1 MNPTDIT
8 SRLALD
14 STGFESLK
22 QAARTDPTGAAKTVA
37 KQFDAIF
44 VNMMLK
50 QMRDASPQNGP
61 FDSSSTKMYTS
72 MLDQQL
78 SQTMASRGVGVADQ
92 LLKQMLRQANH
103 VNPDAGGPVN
113 TALSNTTATNTALPG
128 AAGSTSDA
136 AKAIARSSLN
146 SMAAAVAPTVSG
158 GEDDGSGISTVPR
171 PGLEE
176 RVQRALAALR
186 KQAGTDQSG
195 QAGSVPPDVDL
206 SSVAAEPRGDRMASF
221 YNKLIG
227 HASQAAQETGIPA
240 NFMIGHAA
248 LESGW
253 GRREIKSKDGTN
265 THNLF
270 GIKAGG
276 SWTGKTATVT
286 TTEYVGGVAH
296 KVQEKFRAYGSY
308 AEAFKDYA
316 NLLANNPRYSNV
328 VAAGNGNDAA
338 SFAKGLQRA
347 GYATDPNYA
356 NKIMAVLKQIV

>member
-1 MNPTDIT
+1 MNPTDLT

-14 STGFESLK
+14 SRGFESLK
-22 QAARTDPTGAAKTVA
+22 QTARTDPTGAAKTVA

-61 FDSSSTKMYTS
+61 LDSFSSKMYTS

-92 LLKQMLRQANH
+92 LLKQMLRQASR
-103 VNPDAGGPVN
+103 VNPDAGGKVN
-113 TALSNTTATNTALPG
+113 TALSSTTATNTALPG
-128 AAGSTSDA
+128 AAGSATDA
-136 AKAIARSSLN
+136 AKAIARASLN
-146 SMAAAVAPTVSG
+146 SMAASAASG
-158 GEDDGSGISTVPR
+158 VEDDGSGISTVPR
-171 PGLEE
+171 PGLEA
-176 RVQRALAALR
+176 RVERALAALR
-186 KQAGTDQSG
+186 KQAEAESKAADML
-195 QAGSVPPDVDL
+195 PEVDL
-206 SSVAAEPRGDRMASF
+206 SAVASEPRGDRMASF

-253 GRREIKSKDGTN
+253 GRREIKAKDGSN

-276 SWTGKTATVT
+276 SWTGKTAEVT
-286 TTEYVGGVAH
+286 TTEYIGGVAR
-296 KVQEKFRAYGSY
+296 KVTEKFRAYSSY

-316 NLLANNPRYSNV
+316 NLLANNPRYSHV

-356 NKIMAVLKQIV
+356 HKIMAVLKQIV

>member
-1 MNPTDIT
+1 MNPTDLT

-103 VNPDAGGPVN
+103 VNPDAGGAVN
-113 TALSNTTATNTALPG
+113 TALSSTTATNTALPG
-128 AAGSTSDA
+128 AAGSTDA
-136 AKAIARSSLN
+136 ARAIARSSLN
-146 SMAAAVAPTVSG
+146 SMAAAVAPGT
-158 GEDDGSGISTVPR
+158 EDDGSGISTVPR

-186 KQAGTDQSG
+186 KQADAGQSTS
-195 QAGSVPPDVDL
+195 APTDVDL
-206 SSVAAEPRGDRMASF
+206 SGVASEPRGERMASF

-253 GRREIKSKDGTN
+253 GRREIKAKDGTN

-276 SWTGKTATVT
+276 AWTGKTATVT

>member
-1 MNPTDIT
+1 MNPTDLT

-14 STGFESLK
+14 SKGFESLK
-22 QAARTDPTGAAKTVA
+22 QTARTDPTGAAKTVA

-61 FDSSSTKMYTS
+61 LDSSSSKMYTS

-103 VNPDAGGPVN
+103 VNPDAGGKVN
-113 TALSNTTATNTALPG
+113 TALSNTSATNTAFGTAG
-128 AAGSTSDA
+128 ATGDA
-136 AKAIARSSLN
+136 AKTIARSSLN
-146 SMAAAVAPTVSG
+146 SIAASAASG
-158 GEDDGSGISTVPR
+158 TKDDGSGISTVPR

-186 KQAGTDQSG
+186 KQAEAENKTAS
-195 QAGSVPPDVDL
+195 APADVDL
-206 SSVAAEPRGDRMASF
+206 STVASEPRGERMNSF

-253 GRREIKSKDGTN
+253 GRREIKARDGSN

-276 SWTGKTATVT
+276 SWSGKTAEVT

-296 KVQEKFRAYGSY
+296 KVKEKFRAYSSY

-356 NKIMAVLKQIV
+356 HKIMAVLKQIV

>member
-1 MNPTDIT
+1 MNPTDLT

-14 STGFESLK
+14 SRGFESLK
-22 QAARTDPTGAAKTVA
+22 QTARTDPTGAAKTVA

-61 FDSSSTKMYTS
+61 LDSSSSKMYTS

-92 LLKQMLRQANH
+92 LLKQMLRQANR
-103 VNPDAGGPVN
+103 VNPDAGGKVN
-113 TALSNTTATNTALPG
+113 TALSSTTATNTALPG
-128 AAGSTSDA
+128 AAGSATDA
-136 AKAIARSSLN
+136 AKAIARASLN
-146 SMAAAVAPTVSG
+146 SMAASAASG
-158 GEDDGSGISTVPR
+158 VEDDGSGISTVPR
-171 PGLEE
+171 PGLEA
-176 RVQRALAALR
+176 RVERALAALR
-186 KQAGTDQSG
+186 KQAEAESKAADML
-195 QAGSVPPDVDL
+195 PEVDL
-206 SSVAAEPRGDRMASF
+206 SAVASEPRGDRMASF

-253 GRREIKSKDGTN
+253 GRREIKAKDGSN

-276 SWTGKTATVT
+276 SWTGKTAEVT
-286 TTEYVGGVAH
+286 TTEYIGGVAR
-296 KVQEKFRAYGSY
+296 KVKEKFRAYSSY

-316 NLLANNPRYSNV
+316 NLLANNPRYSHV

-347 GYATDPNYA
+347 GSATDPNYA
-356 NKIMAVLKQIV
+356 HKIMAVLKQIV

>member
-1 MNPTDIT
+1 MNPTDLT

-14 STGFESLK
+14 SRGFESLK
-22 QAARTDPTGAAKTVA
+22 QTARTDPTGAAKTVA

-61 FDSSSTKMYTS
+61 LDSSSSKMYTS

-92 LLKQMLRQANH
+92 LLKQMLRQANR
-103 VNPDAGGPVN
+103 VNPDAGGKVN
-113 TALSNTTATNTALPG
+113 TALSSTTATNTALPG
-128 AAGSTSDA
+128 AAGSATDA
-136 AKAIARSSLN
+136 AKAIARASLN
-146 SMAAAVAPTVSG
+146 SMAASAASG
-158 GEDDGSGISTVPR
+158 VEDDGSGISTVPR
-171 PGLEE
+171 PGLEA
-176 RVQRALAALR
+176 RVERALAALR
-186 KQAGTDQSG
+186 KQAEAESKAADML
-195 QAGSVPPDVDL
+195 PEVDL
-206 SSVAAEPRGDRMASF
+206 SAVASEPRGDRMASF

-253 GRREIKSKDGTN
+253 GRREIKAKDGSN

-276 SWTGKTATVT
+276 SWTGKTAEVT
-286 TTEYVGGVAH
+286 TTEYIGGVAR
-296 KVQEKFRAYGSY
+296 KVKEKFRAYSSY

-316 NLLANNPRYSNV
+316 NLLANNPRYSHV

-356 NKIMAVLKQIV
+356 HKIMAVLKQIV

>member
-1 MNPTDIT
+1 MNPTDLT

-14 STGFESLK
+14 SRGFESLK
-22 QAARTDPTGAAKTVA
+22 QTARTDPTGAAKTVA

-50 QMRDASPQNGP
+50 QMRDATPQNGP
-61 FDSSSTKMYTS
+61 LDSSSSKMYTS

-92 LLKQMLRQANH
+92 LLKQMLRQANR
-103 VNPDAGGPVN
+103 VNPDAGGKVN
-113 TALSNTTATNTALPG
+113 TALSSTTATNTALPG
-128 AAGSTSDA
+128 AAGSATDA
-136 AKAIARSSLN
+136 AKAIARASLN
-146 SMAAAVAPTVSG
+146 SMAASAASG
-158 GEDDGSGISTVPR
+158 VEDDGSGISTVPR
-171 PGLEE
+171 PGLEA
-176 RVQRALAALR
+176 RVERALAALR
-186 KQAGTDQSG
+186 KQAEAESKAADML
-195 QAGSVPPDVDL
+195 PEVDL
-206 SSVAAEPRGDRMASF
+206 SAVASEPRGDRMASF

-253 GRREIKSKDGTN
+253 GRREIKAKDGSN

-276 SWTGKTATVT
+276 SWTGKTAEVT
-286 TTEYVGGVAH
+286 TTEYIGGVAR
-296 KVQEKFRAYGSY
+296 KVKEKFRAYSSY

-316 NLLANNPRYSNV
+316 NLLANNPRYSHV

-356 NKIMAVLKQIV
+356 HKIMAVLKQIV

>member
-1 MNPTDIT
+1 MNPTDLT

-14 STGFESLK
+14 SRGFESLK
-22 QAARTDPTGAAKTVA
+22 QTARTDPTGAAKTVA

-61 FDSSSTKMYTS
+61 LDSSSSKMYTS

-92 LLKQMLRQANH
+92 LLKQMLRQASR
-103 VNPDAGGPVN
+103 VNPDAGGKVN
-113 TALSNTTATNTALPG
+113 TALSSTTATNTALPG
-128 AAGSTSDA
+128 AAGSATDA
-136 AKAIARSSLN
+136 AKAIARASLN
-146 SMAAAVAPTVSG
+146 SMAASAASG
-158 GEDDGSGISTVPR
+158 VEDDGSGISTVPR
-171 PGLEE
+171 PGLEA
-176 RVQRALAALR
+176 RVERALAALR
-186 KQAGTDQSG
+186 KQAEAESKAADML
-195 QAGSVPPDVDL
+195 PEVDL
-206 SSVAAEPRGDRMASF
+206 SAVASEPRGDRMASF

-253 GRREIKSKDGTN
+253 GRREIKAKDGSN

-276 SWTGKTATVT
+276 SWTGKTAEVT
-286 TTEYVGGVAH
+286 TTEYIGGVAR
-296 KVQEKFRAYGSY
+296 KVKEKFRAYSSY

-316 NLLANNPRYSNV
+316 NLLANNPRYSHV

-356 NKIMAVLKQIV
+356 HKIMAVLKQIV

>member
-1 MNPTDIT
+1 MNPTDLT
-8 SRLALD
+8 TRLALD
-14 STGFESLK
+14 SRGFESLK
-22 QAARTDPTGAAKTVA
+22 QTARTDPTGAAKTVA

-92 LLKQMLRQANH
+92 LLKQMLRQANR
-103 VNPDAGGPVN
+103 VDPDAGGKVN
-113 TALSNTTATNTALPG
+113 TALSSSTATNTPLPG
-128 AAGSTSDA
+128 AAGSATDA
-136 AKAIARSSLN
+136 AKAIARTSLN
-146 SMAAAVAPTVSG
+146 SMAASAASG
-158 GEDDGSGISTVPR
+158 VEDDGSGISTVPR
-171 PGLEE
+171 PGLEA
-176 RVQRALAALR
+176 RVERALAALR
-186 KQAGTDQSG
+186 KQAEAESKAADML
-195 QAGSVPPDVDL
+195 PEVDL
-206 SSVAAEPRGDRMASF
+206 SGVASEPRGDRMASF

-253 GRREIKSKDGTN
+253 GRREIKAKDGSN

-276 SWTGKTATVT
+276 SWTGKTAEVT
-286 TTEYVGGVAH
+286 TTEYIGGVAR
-296 KVQEKFRAYGSY
+296 KVKEKFRAYSSY

-316 NLLANNPRYSNV
+316 NLLANNPRYSHV

-356 NKIMAVLKQIV
+356 HKIMAVLKQIV

>member
-1 MNPTDIT
+1 MNPTDLT

-14 STGFESLK
+14 SRGFESLK
-22 QAARTDPTGAAKTVA
+22 QTARTDPTGAAKTVA

-61 FDSSSTKMYTS
+61 LDSSSSKMYTS

-92 LLKQMLRQANH
+92 LLKQMLRQANR
-103 VNPDAGGPVN
+103 VNPDAGGKVN
-113 TALSNTTATNTALPG
+113 TALSSTTATNTALPG
-128 AAGSTSDA
+128 AAGSATDA
-136 AKAIARSSLN
+136 AKAIARASLN
-146 SMAAAVAPTVSG
+146 SMAASAASG
-158 GEDDGSGISTVPR
+158 VEDDGSGISTVPR
-171 PGLEE
+171 PGLEA
-176 RVQRALAALR
+176 RVERALAALR
-186 KQAGTDQSG
+186 KQAEAESKAADML
-195 QAGSVPPDVDL
+195 PEVDL
-206 SSVAAEPRGDRMASF
+206 SGVASEPRGDRMASF

-253 GRREIKSKDGTN
+253 GRREIKAKDGSN

-276 SWTGKTATVT
+276 SWTGKTAEVT
-286 TTEYVGGVAH
+286 TTEYIGGVAR
-296 KVQEKFRAYGSY
+296 KVKEKFRAYSSY

-316 NLLANNPRYSNV
+316 NLLANNPRYSHV

-356 NKIMAVLKQIV
+356 HKIMAVLKQIV

>member
-1 MNPTDIT
+1 MNPTDLT

-14 STGFESLK
+14 SKGFESLK
-22 QAARTDPTGAAKTVA
+22 QTARTDPTGAAKTVA

-61 FDSSSTKMYTS
+61 LDSSSSKMYTS

-103 VNPDAGGPVN
+103 VNPDAGGKVN
-113 TALSNTTATNTALPG
+113 TALSNSTATNTALPG
-128 AAGSTSDA
+128 AAGSATDA

-146 SMAAAVAPTVSG
+146 SMAAAVAPGT
-158 GEDDGSGISTVPR
+158 EDDGSGISTVPR

-186 KQAGTDQSG
+186 KQAEAENTSTS
-195 QAGSVPPDVDL
+195 APAEVDL
-206 SSVAAEPRGDRMASF
+206 SSVASESGGNRMASF

-253 GRREIKSKDGTN
+253 GRREIKARDGTN

-296 KVQEKFRAYGSY
+296 KVQEKFRAYSSY

-356 NKIMAVLKQIV
+356 HKIMAVLKQIA

>member
-1 MNPTDIT
+1 MNPTDLT
-8 SRLALD
+8 TRLALD
-14 STGFESLK
+14 SRGFESLK
-22 QAARTDPTGAAKTVA
+22 QTARTDPTGAAKTVA

-92 LLKQMLRQANH
+92 LLKQMLRQANR
-103 VNPDAGGPVN
+103 VDPDAGGKVN
-113 TALSNTTATNTALPG
+113 TALSSSTATNTALPG
-128 AAGSTSDA
+128 AAGSATDA
-136 AKAIARSSLN
+136 AKAIARTSLN
-146 SMAAAVAPTVSG
+146 SMAASAASG
-158 GEDDGSGISTVPR
+158 VEDDGSGISTVPR
-171 PGLEE
+171 PGLEA
-176 RVQRALAALR
+176 RVERALAALR
-186 KQAGTDQSG
+186 KQAEAESKAADMLPE
-195 QAGSVPPDVDL
+195 ADL
-206 SSVAAEPRGDRMASF
+206 SGVASEPRGDRMASF

-253 GRREIKSKDGTN
+253 GRREIKAKDGSN

-276 SWTGKTATVT
+276 SWTGKTAEVT
-286 TTEYVGGVAH
+286 TTEYIGGVAR
-296 KVQEKFRAYGSY
+296 KVKEKFRAYSSY

-316 NLLANNPRYSNV
+316 NLLANNPRYSHV

-356 NKIMAVLKQIV
+356 HKIMAVLKQIV

>member
-1 MNPTDIT
+1 MNPTDLT

-14 STGFESLK
+14 SKGFESLK
-22 QAARTDPTGAAKTVA
+22 QTARTDPTGAAKTVA

-61 FDSSSTKMYTS
+61 LDSSSSKMYTS

-92 LLKQMLRQANH
+92 LLKQMLRQANR
-103 VNPDAGGPVN
+103 VNPDASTTPVN
-113 TALSNTTATNTALPG
+113 TALSNTTATNTALGGAG
-128 AAGSTSDA
+128 AASDA
-136 AKAIARSSLN
+136 AKSIARSSLN
-146 SMAAAVAPTVSG
+146 SIAASAASG
-158 GEDDGSGISTVPR
+158 TEDDGSGISTVPR

-186 KQAGTDQSG
+186 KQAEAEKTSSTS
-195 QAGSVPPDVDL
+195 APAEVDL
-206 SSVAAEPRGDRMASF
+206 SRVASEPRGERMSSF

-253 GRREIKSKDGTN
+253 GRREIKARDGSN

-276 SWTGKTATVT
+276 SWTGKTAEVT

-296 KVQEKFRAYGSY
+296 KVKEKFRAYSSY

-356 NKIMAVLKQIV
+356 HKIMAVLKQIA

>member
-1 MNPTDIT
+1 MNPTDLT

-14 STGFESLK
+14 SRGFESLK
-22 QAARTDPTGAAKTVA
+22 QTARTDPTGAAKTVA

-61 FDSSSTKMYTS
+61 LDSSSSKMYTS

-92 LLKQMLRQANH
+92 LLKQMLRQASR
-103 VNPDAGGPVN
+103 VNPDAGGKVN
-113 TALSNTTATNTALPG
+113 TALSSTTATNTALPG
-128 AAGSTSDA
+128 AAGSATDA
-136 AKAIARSSLN
+136 AKAIARASLN
-146 SMAAAVAPTVSG
+146 SMAASAASG
-158 GEDDGSGISTVPR
+158 VEDDGSGISTVPR
-171 PGLEE
+171 PGLEA
-176 RVQRALAALR
+176 RVERALAALR
-186 KQAGTDQSG
+186 KQAEAESKAADML
-195 QAGSVPPDVDL
+195 PEVDL
-206 SSVAAEPRGDRMASF
+206 SAVASEPRGDRMASF

-253 GRREIKSKDGTN
+253 GRREIKAKDGSN

-276 SWTGKTATVT
+276 SWTGKTAEVT
-286 TTEYVGGVAH
+286 TTEYIGGVAR
-296 KVQEKFRAYGSY
+296 KVTEKFRAYSSY

-316 NLLANNPRYSNV
+316 NLLANNPRYSHV

-356 NKIMAVLKQIV
+356 HKIMAVLKQIV

>member
-1 MNPTDIT
+1 MTINSSDLT

-14 STGFESLK
+14 SKGFESLK
-22 QAARTDPTGAAKTVA
+22 QTARTDPTGATKTVA

-61 FDSSSTKMYTS
+61 LDSSSSKMYTS

-92 LLKQMLRQANH
+92 LLKQMLRQATH
-103 VNPDAGGPVN
+103 VNPDAGGKVN

-128 AAGSTSDA
+128 AAGATSDA

-146 SMAAAVAPTVSG
+146 SMAAAVAPGT
-158 GEDDGSGISTVPR
+158 EDDGSGISTVPR

-186 KQAGTDQSG
+186 KQADA
-195 QAGSVPPDVDL
+195 QAQTPSAPPEVDL
-206 SSVAAEPRGDRMASF
+206 STVASEPRGERMTSF

-253 GRREIKSKDGTN
+253 GRREIKAKDGTN

-276 SWTGKTATVT
+276 SWAGKTATVT
-286 TTEYVGGVAH
+286 TTEYIGGVAH
-296 KVQEKFRAYGSY
+296 KVQEKFRAYSSY

-356 NKIMAVLKQIV
+356 HKIMAVLKQIV

>member
-1 MNPTDIT
+1 MNPTDLT
-8 SRLALD
+8 TRLALD
-14 STGFESLK
+14 SRGFESLK
-22 QAARTDPTGAAKTVA
+22 QTARTDPTGAAKTVA

-92 LLKQMLRQANH
+92 LLKQMLRQANR
-103 VNPDAGGPVN
+103 VDPDAGGKVN
-113 TALSNTTATNTALPG
+113 TALSSSTATNTALPG
-128 AAGSTSDA
+128 AAGSATDA
-136 AKAIARSSLN
+136 AKAIARTSLN
-146 SMAAAVAPTVSG
+146 SMAASAASG
-158 GEDDGSGISTVPR
+158 VEDDGSGISTVPR
-171 PGLEE
+171 PGLEA
-176 RVQRALAALR
+176 RVERALAALR
-186 KQAGTDQSG
+186 KQAEAESKAADML
-195 QAGSVPPDVDL
+195 PEVDL
-206 SSVAAEPRGDRMASF
+206 SGVASEPRGDRMASF

-253 GRREIKSKDGTN
+253 GRREIKAKDGSN

-276 SWTGKTATVT
+276 SWTGKTAEVT
-286 TTEYVGGVAH
+286 TTEYIGGVAR
-296 KVQEKFRAYGSY
+296 KVKEKFRAYSSY

-316 NLLANNPRYSNV
+316 NLLANNPRYSHV

-356 NKIMAVLKQIV
+356 HKIMAVLKQIV

>member
-1 MNPTDIT
+1 MNLTDLT
-8 SRLALD
+8 GRLALD
-14 STGFESLK
+14 SKGFESLK

-50 QMRDASPQNGP
+50 QMRDASPQTGLL
-61 FDSSSTKMYTS
+61 DSSSSKMYTS

-78 SQTMASRGVGVADQ
+78 SQTMAARGVGVADQ
-92 LLKQMLRQANH
+92 LLKQMLRQANR

-113 TALSNTTATNTALPG
+113 TALSGTTATNTALPG
-128 AAGSTSDA
+128 AGGSATDA

-146 SMAAAVAPTVSG
+146 SMAASAASG
-158 GEDDGSGISTVPR
+158 VEDDGSGISTVPR
-171 PGLEE
+171 PGLEA

-186 KQAGTDQSG
+186 KQAEAESNTAS
-195 QAGSVPPDVDL
+195 APPDVDL
-206 SSVAAEPRGDRMASF
+206 STVASEPRGERMTSF

-227 HASQAAQETGIPA
+227 HATQAAQETGIPA

-253 GRREIKSKDGTN
+253 GRREIHAKDGSN

-276 SWTGKTATVT
+276 SWTGKTAEVT
-286 TTEYVGGVAH
+286 TTEYIGGVAH
-296 KVQEKFRAYGSY
+296 KVKEKFRAYGSY

-316 NLLANNPRYSNV
+316 NLLANNPRYSHV

-356 NKIMAVLKQIV
+356 NKIMAVLRQIV

>member
-1 MNPTDIT
+1 MNPTDLT

-14 STGFESLK
+14 TKGFESLK
-22 QAARTDPTGAAKTVA
+22 QTARTDPTGATKTVA

-61 FDSSSTKMYTS
+61 LDSSSSKMYTS

-78 SQTMASRGVGVADQ
+78 SQTMAARGVGVADQ
-92 LLKQMLRQANH
+92 LLKQMLRQASR
-103 VNPDAGGPVN
+103 VNPDASTTPVN
-113 TALSNTTATNTALPG
+113 TALSNTTATNTALG
-128 AAGSTSDA
+128 TTSATGDA

-146 SMAAAVAPTVSG
+146 GIAASAASG
-158 GEDDGSGISTVPR
+158 VEDDGSGISTVPR

-186 KQAGTDQSG
+186 KQAEAEKTTTTAS
-195 QAGSVPPDVDL
+195 APPEADL
-206 SSVAAEPRGDRMASF
+206 STVASEPRGERMNSF

-253 GRREIKSKDGTN
+253 GKREIKARDGSN

-276 SWTGKTATVT
+276 SWTGKTAEVT

-296 KVQEKFRAYGSY
+296 KVKEKFRAYSSY

-356 NKIMAVLKQIV
+356 HKIMAVLKQIV

>member
-1 MNPTDIT
+1 MNPTDLT

-14 STGFESLK
+14 SKGFESLK
-22 QAARTDPTGAAKTVA
+22 QTARTDPTGAAKTVA

-50 QMRDASPQNGP
+50 QMRDASPQSGP
-61 FDSSSTKMYTS
+61 LDSSSSKMYTS

-78 SQTMASRGVGVADQ
+78 SQTMAARGVGVADQ
-92 LLKQMLRQANH
+92 LLKQMLRQANR
-103 VNPDAGGPVN
+103 VDPDASTTPVN
-113 TALSNTTATNTALPG
+113 TALSNTTATNTALGTG
-128 AAGSTSDA
+128 ATGDA

-146 SMAAAVAPTVSG
+146 GIAASASSG
-158 GEDDGSGISTVPR
+158 TEDDGSGISTVPR

-186 KQAGTDQSG
+186 KQAEVEKTTTR
-195 QAGSVPPDVDL
+195 APADVDL
-206 SSVAAEPRGDRMASF
+206 STVASEPRGERMTSF

-253 GRREIKSKDGTN
+253 GRREIKARDGSN

-276 SWTGKTATVT
+276 AWTGKTAEVT

-296 KVQEKFRAYGSY
+296 KVKEKFRAYSSY

-356 NKIMAVLKQIV
+356 HKIMAVLKQIA

>member
-1 MNPTDIT
+1 MNQTDLT

-14 STGFESLK
+14 SKGFESLK
-22 QAARTDPTGAAKTVA
+22 QTARTDPTGAAKTVA

-61 FDSSSTKMYTS
+61 LDSSSSKMYTS

-103 VNPDAGGPVN
+103 VNPDAGGKVN
-113 TALSNTTATNTALPG
+113 TALSNTTATNIALPG
-128 AAGSTSDA
+128 AAGATSDA

-146 SMAAAVAPTVSG
+146 SMAAAVAPGT
-158 GEDDGSGISTVPR
+158 EDDGSGISTVPR

-186 KQAGTDQSG
+186 KQADA
-195 QAGSVPPDVDL
+195 QAQAPSAPPEVDL
-206 SSVAAEPRGDRMASF
+206 STVAAEPRGERMTSF

-253 GRREIKSKDGTN
+253 GRREIKAKDGTN

-276 SWTGKTATVT
+276 SWAGKTATVT
-286 TTEYVGGVAH
+286 TTEYIGGVAH
-296 KVQEKFRAYGSY
+296 KVQEKFRAYSSY

-356 NKIMAVLKQIV
+356 HKIMAVLKQIV

>member
-1 MNPTDIT
+1 MTMNPTDLT

-14 STGFESLK
+14 SKGFESLK
-22 QAARTDPTGAAKTVA
+22 QTARTDPTGATKTVA

-78 SQTMASRGVGVADQ
+78 SQTMAARGVGVADQ
-92 LLKQMLRQANH
+92 LLKQMLRQANR
-103 VNPDAGGPVN
+103 VNPDASTTPVN

-128 AAGSTSDA
+128 AAGSATDA
-136 AKAIARSSLN
+136 AKTIARSSLN
-146 SMAAAVAPTVSG
+146 SIAASAATG
-158 GEDDGSGISTVPR
+158 TEDDGSGISTVPR

-186 KQAGTDQSG
+186 KQAEAESKS
-195 QAGSVPPDVDL
+195 ASAMADVDL
-206 SSVAAEPRGDRMASF
+206 STVASESGGSRMASF

-253 GRREIKSKDGTN
+253 GRREIKAKDGSN

-276 SWTGKTATVT
+276 SWTGKTAVVT
-286 TTEYVGGVAH
+286 TTEYIGGVAH
-296 KVQEKFRAYGSY
+296 KVQEKFRAYSSY

-316 NLLANNPRYSNV
+316 NLLSNNPRYSNV

-356 NKIMAVLKQIV
+356 HKIMAVLKQIA